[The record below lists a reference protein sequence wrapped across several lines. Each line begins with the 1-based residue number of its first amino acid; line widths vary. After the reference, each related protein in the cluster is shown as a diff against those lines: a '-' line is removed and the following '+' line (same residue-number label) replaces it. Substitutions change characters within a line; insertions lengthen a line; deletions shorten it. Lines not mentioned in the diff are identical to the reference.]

1 MTAKARLGALGEQVA
16 AKYLKQAGFKVVA
29 QNYQKPWGE
38 IDLVATKGGNLH
50 FVEVKTV
57 TKAENVLHETGE
69 PGDDYEPADNI
80 HPWKLKRLARAM
92 ESFMLDQNIPEEVD
106 YQLDAILVYLSPKE
120 QVLKIEYLPDI
131 F

>member
-1 MTAKARLGALGEQVA
+1 MTEKARVGAIGEAIAV
-16 AKYLKQAGFKVVA
+16 KYLKRAGFKVLE
-29 QNYQKPWGE
+29 QNYRKPWGE
-38 IDLVATKGGNLH
+38 IDVITKKGSNIH

-57 TKAENVLHETGE
+57 TRPDMVIHETGE
-69 PGDDYEPADNI
+69 GEDDYEPADNI

-92 ESFMLDQNIPEEVD
+92 ETYLLEKDISEEVD
-106 YQLDAILVYLSPKE
+106 YQLDAILIYLNSKE

>member
-29 QNYQKPWGE
+29 QNYRKPWGE

-69 PGDDYEPADNI
+69 QGDDYEPADNI